1 MSGEM
6 SCRPE
11 PASTESAGPCN
22 CANPATTEARARK
35 ADRMDVTL
43 RFSYEDADKIYRP
56 LLWGR
61 LLICAGL
68 AIAPLPPR
76 RGAAAV
82 ANRRA
87 GCQPAPHRR
96 LYFPFFLL
104 GNPMTSTLIF
114 WLASSNADFR

>member
-1 MSGEM
+1 MA
-6 SCRPE
+6 CRPA

-43 RFSYEDADKIYRP
+43 RFSYEAADKIQRA

-61 LLICAGL
+61 LLICGRL
-68 AIAPLPPR
+68 AIGPLTPR
-76 RGAAAV
+76 RRAAAV

-96 LYFPFFLL
+96 LYFPFFLF
-104 GNPMTSTLIF
+104 GNPVISTLIF
-114 WLASSNADFR
+114 WLASSNAAFR